1 MNTLSSHV
9 YQLYN
14 LFFIVGHQL
23 GYSSIII
30 RTLNDYIP
38 SSNEADKQTLLPY
51 SQILFEHE
59 NPLNIRD
66 FIRRL
71 CPIRLYLY
79 GNNELIASEWSKL
92 LISSETNLMNDEDNW
107 CAFIENEEIEND
119 IKWNIGKMFGENWQ
133 IKRLTPI
140 NLIDL
145 NRNLQFQSALH
156 RTFKTFDRRQTEIT
170 TEIFDWYDK
179 CILDGHLQI
188 EVNKSQIFFF
198 SVFVSFFSLS
208 LSSLS

>member
-1 MNTLSSHV
+1 
-9 YQLYN
+9 
-14 LFFIVGHQL
+14 
-23 GYSSIII
+23 
-30 RTLNDYIP
+30 
-38 SSNEADKQTLLPY
+38 
-51 SQILFEHE
+51 
-59 NPLNIRD
+59 LNIRD